1 MDKLIFAR
9 QVKFRVDGT
18 MTDVPADVTERP
30 QLDAQ
35 GNLMLWAKEKELLKN
50 LKDKE
55 DK

>member
-1 MDKLIFAR
+1 MDKLIFVR
-9 QVKFRVDGT
+9 QAKFTEDGT

-30 QLDAQ
+30 QLDKQ
-35 GNLMLWAKEKELLKN
+35 GVLMLWAKEKELLKN